1 MPDNSTADHLN
12 TEALYEQLLDLVMP
26 KPSLTSWEAPEIN
39 PDDFRRAM
47 DSILA
52 MGKIIGRRDAL
63 KDQPR
68 MPVVGE
74 IWRDQGAPFGKTEI
88 LAVSATGSVTHRRMQ
103 CSQPHIP
110 HPDSDHVGTRPL
122 SSFLRLYEPT
132 TPAYDRLIEDW
143 TKIVE
148 ADIR

>member
-12 TEALYEQLLDLVMP
+12 TEALYMQVLRLVGDVVYDMERGKETYNEDDLL
-26 KPSLTSWEAPEIN
+26 
-39 PDDFRRAM
+39 RAL
-47 DSILA
+47 DPILA

-68 MPVVGE
+68 MPVAGE
-74 IWRDQGAPFGKTEI
+74 IWRSITAPGCSVEI
-88 LAVSATGSVTHRRMQ
+88 SGEQNWVITYRHMHCSTRACPAMRMGRP
-103 CSQPHIP
+103 CSRPQP
-110 HPDSDHVGTRPL
+110 
-122 SSFLRLYEPT
+122 SFLRLYEPT